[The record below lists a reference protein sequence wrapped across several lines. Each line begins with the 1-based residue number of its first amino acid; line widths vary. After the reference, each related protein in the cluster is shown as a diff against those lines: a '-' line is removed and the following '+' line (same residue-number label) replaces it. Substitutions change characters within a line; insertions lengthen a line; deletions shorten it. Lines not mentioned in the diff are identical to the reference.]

1 MDGIKVAMVAVVRIG
16 YNVVLLV
23 IAIEDYVVVIAR
35 EDKHVIAVHKYK
47 HAAFN
52 NIIIEMYIMYF

>member
-47 HAAFN
+47 HAAF
-52 NIIIEMYIMYF
+52 